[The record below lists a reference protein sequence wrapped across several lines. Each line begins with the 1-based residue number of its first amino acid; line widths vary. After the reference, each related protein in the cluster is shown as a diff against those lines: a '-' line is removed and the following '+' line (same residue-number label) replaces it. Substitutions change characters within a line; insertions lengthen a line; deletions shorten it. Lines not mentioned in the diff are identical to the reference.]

1 MCGPL
6 AVPLA
11 MAAVSTGVGVM
22 QARSQQRS
30 QNRAQRENIAAQE
43 RTNANARK
51 AEANK
56 RRLPNY
62 GALFDR
68 NTIKSG
74 VSATML
80 TGAGGVSSGLTLS
93 RSSLLGA

>member
-1 MCGPL
+1 
-6 AVPLA
+6 
-11 MAAVSTGVGVM
+11 M
-22 QARSQQRS
+22 QRRAQRS
-30 QNRAQRENIAAQE
+30 QDRAQRENIAAQE
-43 RTNANARK
+43 RVNADARK

-56 RRLPNY
+56 RRNPNY

-80 TGAGGVSSGLTLS
+80 TGPGGVSNGLSLG
-93 RSSLLGA
+93 RNSLLGAA